1 MDSSNIEKAADLDPQ
16 ESQEWLE
23 ALDAVLDRE
32 GPERAHYLLERLI
45 EKARRNGAFI
55 PFSANTAY
63 INTIPPHLEARS
75 PGDHELEWRIRSIIR
90 WNAMAMVV
98 HANREHSGIGGPRSE
113 EHTSELQPLMRL
125 SYAVFGL

>member
-75 PGDHELEWRIRSIIR
+75 PGDHEIEWRIRSIIR

-98 HANREHSGIGGPRSE
+98 NAHREHSGIDRKS
-113 EHTSELQPLMRL
+113 TRL
-125 SYAVFGL
+125 NSRH